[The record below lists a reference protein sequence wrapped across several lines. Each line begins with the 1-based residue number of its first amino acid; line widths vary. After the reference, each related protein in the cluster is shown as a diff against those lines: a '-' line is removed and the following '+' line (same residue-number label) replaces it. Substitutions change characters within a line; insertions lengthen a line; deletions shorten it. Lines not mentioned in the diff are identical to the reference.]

1 MRVPRWPPWRSGRR
15 ACGRSGGRRRPW
27 GRSRQP
33 GYAVD
38 LVGNFVG
45 DQRDEIFAYVSGTTP
60 DQLLQF
66 ERSGG
71 TGSAIDDIS
80 SYGYTVNGLYD
91 PVAGDFDGDGYDE
104 ILWYAPGKAQDYVW
118 DFTGY
123 TTYTTRPYTANGTYW
138 PVVGDFTGDT
148 VDDVIWYAAGTG
160 QDYMWDYNAGGGYT
174 TTARTINGD
183 YWPVAGSFGT
193 DNTDDVLWYGF
204 GTQADFLWDYRPN
217 SSYASRPYTA
227 NGYYW
232 PIVLDI
238 FNDGWQGEDIFWYSP
253 GPAGDYVWD
262 FYLGE
267 RYEFADPVSGYY
279 APDAGDFFGDG
290 HDDILWLS
298 RVGLVPVGLR
308 RRRGRRHRPLDL
320 QLPGGLVGAGRHAGR
335 GRPRAADRRGR
346 RAVRRHR
353 GAGRAGRR
361 AQGPVTAPAACG

>member
-1 MRVPRWPPWRSGRR
+1 MRSAGAALAAVAVGSAGLW
-15 ACGRSGGRRRPW
+15 AIGGPAPSV
-27 GRSRQP
+27 GAQSEP

-71 TGSAIDDIS
+71 TGSPIDDIS
-80 SYGYTVNGLYD
+80 SYGYTVNGLYE

-238 FNDGWQGEDIFWYSP
+238 FNEGWQSEDIFWYSP

-267 RYEFADPVSGYY
+267 RYQFADPVSGYY
-279 APDAGDFFGDG
+279 SPDAGDFFGDG

-298 RVGLVPVGLR
+298 ASGSFLWDFADNGAGGT
-308 RRRGRRHRPLDL
+308 GRWTYSFPAVSSVQAATPDGADPTPRTGGA
-320 QLPGGLVGAGRHAGR
+320 GGLSG
-335 GRPRAADRRGR
+335 
-346 RAVRRHR
+346 
-353 GAGRAGRR
+353 
-361 AQGPVTAPAACG
+361 VTAVPAVPGVAPKAR